1 MPGVIMLPRDDKMK
15 INLIS
20 INSKFIHSS
29 LAVLS
34 ISKMYSVYAQQ
45 FDVTM
50 PELTVTETTINDSFD
65 SIVYSVMNGA
75 DVYAFSVYIWN
86 ISLVERLCRHIKLA
100 QPDSIIILGGPEVSY
115 GTDIA
120 DGCFD
125 YIISGEGERAFF
137 ALICELNGI
146 IVSDE
151 WKYTVDGKMRMTE
164 NIADLSKIEFPYNE
178 DNIHNYDGRIIYYE
192 ASRGCPF
199 SCSYCL
205 SSVCGKVRE
214 LPLERVFSDLQFFI
228 DKRIPQVK
236 FVDRT
241 FNCNRKRAREIWKFI
256 ISAENCETNFH
267 FEVGADLLNDED
279 LKLLSLCPDGRIQ
292 FEAGIQSTH
301 GRALDECCR
310 HTDTEKL
317 LSNITELVTN
327 GNINVHVDLIAG
339 LPYETLEIFRKSFN
353 DAYKLKAHQLQLG
366 FLKLLHGAPL
376 NGMVEKHGYVFS
388 PYPPYEIINNN
399 YLSYGEITELKRVE
413 DVLERFY
420 NSGRFKRSL
429 SEIETLFASP
439 YQMFFFLAD
448 EFKTRGLTYK
458 AVSTKVLYDLL
469 SELFSSK
476 ITDFDRT
483 LLLDFY
489 TSEKSELVP
498 TNLRYLAVRK
508 DKSVAV
514 RSEAQRGNKKAQ
526 VKFIG
531 NDAYIIDYSKRNTV
545 NGSFEIAEVI
555 ENVYL

>member
-1 MPGVIMLPRDDKMK
+1 MK
-15 INLIS
+15 INLVS

-34 ISKMYSVYAQQ
+34 ISKMYNKYADKL
-45 FDVTM
+45 DVTM

-86 ISLVERLCRHIKLA
+86 VNLVEKLCRHIKLA
-100 QPDSIIILGGPEVSY
+100 QPESIIILGGPEVSY
-115 GTDIA
+115 GTDIS
-120 DGCFD
+120 DECCD
-125 YIISGEGERAFF
+125 YIISGEGERTFF

-146 IVSDE
+146 KAPDK
-151 WKYTVDGKMRMTE
+151 WKYTAEGKIRMAE
-164 NIADLSKIEFPYNE
+164 NIVDLSEIDFPYDT

-199 SCSYCL
+199 SCAYCL

-228 DKRIPQVK
+228 DKKVPQVK

-241 FNCNRKRAREIWKFI
+241 FNCSRKRAREIWEFI
-256 ISAENCETNFH
+256 INAENCETNFH
-267 FEVGADLLNDED
+267 FEVGADLLNSED
-279 LKLLSLCPDGRIQ
+279 LRLLSTCPNGRIQ
-292 FEAGIQSTH
+292 LEAGIQSTYDM
-301 GRALDECCR
+301 ALDECCR

-317 LSNITELVTN
+317 FSNVTELVEN
-327 GNINVHVDLIAG
+327 GNINIHVDLIAG

-376 NGMVEKHGYVFS
+376 NGMIEKNGYVFS
-388 PYPPYEIINNN
+388 AYPPYEIIKNR
-399 YLSYGEITELKRVE
+399 YLSYDEITELKRVE

-429 SEIETLFASP
+429 AKIESLFDTP
-439 YQMFFFLAD
+439 YEMFLYLAD
-448 EFKTRGLTYK
+448 EFKARSLTYK
-458 AVSTKVLYDLL
+458 SVSTKVLYDLL
-469 SELFSSK
+469 SELFSSR

-498 TNLRYLAVRK
+498 SRLRYLAVCR
-508 DKSVAV
+508 DKSAALVKAG
-514 RSEAQRGNKKAQ
+514 SQRGNKKAQ

-531 NDAYIIDYSKRNTV
+531 NDAYIIDYSKRNPI
-545 NGSFEIAEVI
+545 NGNFEIAEVI